1 MYQSS
6 VGTKYWPRQFGMHF
20 MSLTLLLEGVLSVLT
35 PGFFG
40 GYVIV
45 RERIHK
51 RAVDIINLQQNNEL
65 NYAK

>member
-1 MYQSS
+1 
-6 VGTKYWPRQFGMHF
+6 